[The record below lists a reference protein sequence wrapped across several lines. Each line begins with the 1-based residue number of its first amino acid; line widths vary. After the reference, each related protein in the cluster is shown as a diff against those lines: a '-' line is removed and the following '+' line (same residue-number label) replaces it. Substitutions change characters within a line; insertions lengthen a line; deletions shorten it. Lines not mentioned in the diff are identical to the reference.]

1 MYLICLGL
9 FILIAAHCFGDYVFQ
24 NDYIARKKYNSF
36 LILVTHCILYTAAC
50 MIGLIIV
57 DVLLGLKL
65 GDFQYFLL
73 MLVLV
78 SSHFI
83 FDIMKINAEN
93 NLKSESEE
101 TRTKYLWLD
110 QLAHLAIIV
119 LLYVVLVVKMPWT

>member
-9 FILIAAHCFGDYVFQ
+9 FVLIAAHCFGDYVFQ

-101 TRTKYLWLD
+101 TQIKYLWLD

>member
-9 FILIAAHCFGDYVFQ
+9 FVLIAAHCFGDYVFQ